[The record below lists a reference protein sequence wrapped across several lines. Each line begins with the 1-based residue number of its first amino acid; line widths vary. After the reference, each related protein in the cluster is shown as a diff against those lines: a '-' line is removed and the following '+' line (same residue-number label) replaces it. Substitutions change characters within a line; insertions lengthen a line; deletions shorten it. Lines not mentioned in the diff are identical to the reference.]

1 MLYAGI
7 PLKVQHSLVGHKSIS
22 LMGDYTKA
30 FALDMAARN
39 RGQFS
44 MPGADAVTMLKKHM
58 HKNGKRQWSTV
69 LTLIYWWEP
78 RSMAGGRQHGWRAI
92 PAVRSEYGADTLPD
106 RDHSDGRCR
115 AVRTAVHYARRR
127 DRYRRTRR

>member
-1 MLYAGI
+1 MLYVGI

-44 MPGADAVTMLKKHM
+44 MPGADAVTMLKKAHAQKM
-58 HKNGKRQWSTV
+58 VSVNGAP
-69 LTLIYWWEP
+69 Y
-78 RSMAGGRQHGWRAI
+78 
-92 PAVRSEYGADTLPD
+92 
-106 RDHSDGRCR
+106 
-115 AVRTAVHYARRR
+115 
-127 DRYRRTRR
+127 